1 MRADRFTALVDA
13 NVLAGALTRNMILSL
28 AEDGFFRVRWS
39 AEVLDETE
47 RAIAKMVMGKVADA
61 ATHALEQRRR
71 IERAFPDAE
80 VEGYEPLIAGLT
92 LPDGN
97 DRHVLAAAIRTAAAI
112 IVTDNAKDFPDRVLA
127 SFDIQRIGMD
137 DFITGVIDLDPV
149 GSVAAL
155 RRMRQRFQR
164 PEIDA
169 DHLVRRVEAIGLT
182 RTANLLLR
190 ELPNL

>member
-13 NVLAGALTRNMILSL
+13 NVLAGALTRNMIPSL

-39 AEVLDETE
+39 AEILDETE
-47 RAIAKMVMGKVADA
+47 RAIARMVAGRVADA
-61 ATHALEQRRR
+61 PAHASEQRRR

-80 VEGYEPLIAGLT
+80 VEGYEPLVAGLT
-92 LPDGN
+92 LPDEN

-112 IVTDNAKDFPDRVLA
+112 IVTDDAKDFPDDALA
-127 SFDIQRIGMD
+127 PFDIQRIGTD
-137 DFITGVIDLDPV
+137 DFVADVIDLDPV

-155 RRMRQRFQR
+155 RRMRRRFRR

-169 DHLVRRVEAIGLT
+169 ERLVRRVEAIGLT
-182 RTANLLLR
+182 RTANLLLG

>member
-28 AEDGFFRVRWS
+28 AEDGFFRARWS
-39 AEVLDETE
+39 AEILDETE
-47 RAIAKMVMGKVADA
+47 RAIAKMVMGRVPDAVA
-61 ATHALEQRRR
+61 HASEQRRR

-80 VEGYEPLIAGLT
+80 VEGYEPLVAGLT
-92 LPDGN
+92 LPDEN

-127 SFDIQRIGMD
+127 SFDIQRIGTD
-137 DFITGVIDLDPV
+137 DFIADVIDLDPV

-182 RTANLLLR
+182 RTANLLLG

>member
-28 AEDGFFRVRWS
+28 AEDGFFRMRWS
-39 AEVLDETE
+39 VEILDETE
-47 RAIAKMVMGKVADA
+47 RAIAKMVAGKVADA
-61 ATHALEQRRR
+61 TVHAAEQRRR
-71 IERAFPDAE
+71 IERAFPEAE
-80 VEGYEPLIAGLT
+80 VEGHEPLIVSLT
-92 LPDGN
+92 LPDQN

-112 IVTDNAKDFPDRVLA
+112 IVTDNTRDFPSDTLA
-127 SFDIQRIGMD
+127 PFDIQRVGTD
-137 DFITGVIDLDPV
+137 DFIADVIDLDPV

-169 DHLVRRVEAIGLT
+169 QHLVRRVEAIGLT
-182 RTANLLLR
+182 RTANLLLS